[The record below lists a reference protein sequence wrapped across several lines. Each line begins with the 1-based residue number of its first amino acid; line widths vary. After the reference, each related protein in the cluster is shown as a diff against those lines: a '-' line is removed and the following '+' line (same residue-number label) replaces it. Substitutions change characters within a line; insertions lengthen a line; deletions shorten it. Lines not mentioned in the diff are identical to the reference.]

1 MDEIPLHDAM
11 TLNLSGWRVREKME
25 GVLAERRGDLLVS
38 RTGKAIKAPSKFIAE
53 IPEGVLGE
61 LWAGRGRLDVVQSA
75 LRTGDFSA
83 ITFCPH
89 DENQHEIE
97 SSDALAAFYDRVI
110 LDGGQGV
117 VITSPEGYMFKIKP
131 RTTAKAVVVESGFE
145 MSVVEFNGVKF
156 KLPCGQW
163 PYIGTVVRFSFCG
176 QTRKGTP
183 KAARFIS
190 DRLSE
195 LNCERRGA
203 SIPISAVSPPLPP
216 AQESP

>member
-1 MDEIPLHDAM
+1 MS
-11 TLNLSGWRVREKME
+11 LNLSGWTVREKKE
-25 GVLAERRGDLLVS
+25 GVLAMRCGDLLFS
-38 RTGKAIKAPSKFIAE
+38 RTGKTIKAPSKFIAE
-53 IPEGVLGE
+53 IPEGVHGE
-61 LWAGRGRLDVVQSA
+61 LWAGRERYAVVQSA

-89 DENQHEIE
+89 EENQHEIE

-163 PYIGTVVRFSFCG
+163 PYVGAVVRFSYCG
-176 QTRKGTP
+176 LTGKGTP

-190 DRLSE
+190 DRLPE
-195 LNCERRGA
+195 LTCER
-203 SIPISAVSPPLPP
+203 P
-216 AQESP
+216 AARLLDG